1 MSTAKIPLKSYAD
14 SAGFDLYAYQKTSKN
29 SNTQYK
35 SKTKAT
41 QKQEIK
47 IQQSNN
53 SIIEEKEMGS

>member
-1 MSTAKIPLKSYAD
+1 MSNTVKKPL
-14 SAGFDLYAYQKTSKN
+14 LYENPKYQKTSKN

-53 SIIEEKEMGS
+53 SIIEEKEMGSYKMLT